1 MSYEKVN
8 GKENLV
14 IIAGT
19 ELRIHKIVTKGRVV
33 FNREP
38 KFIIYGEG
46 TLSANENTMLY
57 RWRRHLEAAAW
68 MHLLT

>member
-57 RWRRHLEAAAW
+57 R
-68 MHLLT
+68 